1 MALLPI
7 HKYFILNGKLIPND
21 QFKPAEN
28 EGGIYEVIRII
39 NGKPLF
45 LEEHLARFNRS
56 AEIAGRK
63 IRYSETEISNFLQEL
78 IHENNTPNG
87 NVLVSCKVNLKA
99 FFIKHSYPSDLQYQS
114 GVECGL
120 LHAER
125 ENPNA
130 KVFQTTVRERAN
142 QMIADKGY
150 YEVLLV
156 DHNENITEGSRSN
169 AFFVKGDQLFTSP
182 SEKVLLGVTRQKVIQ
197 CAREMG
203 IDVIELEIPVTRLA
217 GYAALFITGTSPNI
231 LPVSSIDS
239 FSFDVKNQLLRDL
252 MKQFD
257 LFIEDYLK
265 TH

>member
-56 AEIAGRK
+56 SEIAGRK
-63 IRYSETEISNFLQEL
+63 ISYSETDINYFLQEL

-99 FFIKHSYPSDLQYQS
+99 FFIKHSYPTESQYQS

-156 DHNENITEGSRSN
+156 DHDENITEGSRSN
-169 AFFVKGDQLFTSP
+169 AFFVKGNQLFTSP

-203 IDVIELEIPVTRLA
+203 IDVIELEIPVARLA
-217 GYAALFITGTSPNI
+217 DYAALFITGTSPNI
-231 LPVSSIDS
+231 LPVTNIGKLN
-239 FSFDVKNQLLRDL
+239 FDVRNQLLRDL

-257 LFIEDYLK
+257 LFIENYLRN
-265 TH
+265 H